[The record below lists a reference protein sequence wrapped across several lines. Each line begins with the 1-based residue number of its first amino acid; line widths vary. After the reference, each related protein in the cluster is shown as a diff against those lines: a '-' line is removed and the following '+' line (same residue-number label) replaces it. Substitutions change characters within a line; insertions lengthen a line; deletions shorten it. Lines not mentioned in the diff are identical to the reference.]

1 MVCYISV
8 LSLKALTMKNLLII
22 LLCCTTLIEAIGCR
36 EKTTKE
42 ICNNGLDD
50 DNDGFT
56 DLNDSDCTELGSE
69 CLNGRD
75 DDGDGFT
82 DSTDL
87 DCTETGSECS
97 NGVDDDQ
104 DGFTDCNDGDCA
116 GTPGC

>member
-1 MVCYISV
+1 
-8 LSLKALTMKNLLII
+8 MKNLLII
-22 LLCCTTLIEAIGCR
+22 LLCCTALIEATGCR

-56 DLNDSDCTELGSE
+56 DLNDNDCTELGSE
-69 CLNGRD
+69 CLNGND

-82 DSTDL
+82 DSADL

-104 DGFTDCNDGDCA
+104 DGFTDCNDVNCTGE
-116 GTPGC
+116 PGC